1 MRKILLTMVALLCLS
16 NSVYAMAPIDD
27 ATVNAA
33 AAYGVSQKM
42 VTANQLLAG
51 WTAKDRKQT
60 NKYGNNERAI
70 VFTPY
75 LAVALKNQSTLA
87 AGGKALTPAENMAL
101 AKEYDGV
108 LAVSLILNSSFKVE
122 PKYLKIRLY
131 QGKNVAEPYYTSLEG
146 AVVRNVA
153 MTQAQLE
160 SKTKL
165 SGISAAEQAKLNAV
179 KKDVE
184 ARSKEA
190 VKSGKVPNQKA
201 GVSNAPTPTVE
212 VQVWDLQYF
221 TYFDLSK
228 LDPNQRMVL
237 SVSDQAGGDREF
249 VLEIPN
255 LK

>member
-1 MRKILLTMVALLCLS
+1 M
-16 NSVYAMAPIDD
+16 
-27 ATVNAA
+27 
-33 AAYGVSQKM
+33 
-42 VTANQLLAG
+42 
-51 WTAKDRKQT
+51 
-60 NKYGNNERAI
+60 
-70 VFTPY
+70 
-75 LAVALKNQSTLA
+75 
-87 AGGKALTPAENMAL
+87 
-101 AKEYDGV
+101 
-108 LAVSLILNSSFKVE
+108 
-122 PKYLKIRLY
+122 
-131 QGKNVAEPYYTSLEG
+131 AEPYYTSLEG

-237 SVSDQAGGDREF
+237 SVSDQAGGDCEF